1 MTTTTTEKT
10 TTETPRHYHAWRSG
24 PTAGEVTVLRK
35 GPTFKTRRA
44 ALSWLRERC
53 GELAKVLICRD
64 AACPALDLGDDM
76 PSPEG
81 DGTSQP
87 SPSPEPD
94 PPRTRRRPAPQPGG
108 SPF

>member
-1 MTTTTTEKT
+1 MANRTKAKSGDDTA
-10 TTETPRHYHAWRSG
+10 HYHAWRSDQ
-24 PTAGEVTVLRK
+24 ADDEVTALHKV
-35 GPTFKTRRA
+35 GPAFETRRA
-44 ALSWLRERC
+44 ALSWLRDRC

-76 PSPEG
+76 PSTPV

-87 SPSPEPD
+87 SPSPEPA
-94 PPRTRRRPAPQPGG
+94 PPRTPQPGG